1 MEEKGII
8 EVRIEGLVDGHQ
20 LNPKDIDI
28 ADIREMLDDI
38 ETFLFPMGIE
48 KRKRPHISYDLEE
61 GSVKHKFF
69 LPFTAVLQFTALTN
83 EINYRKSTNFLD
95 FKRASIIEKFQKK
108 AKEKHW
114 IYSFLASNSRENV
127 LKIDDSTNFYNS
139 VPLFIETEFY
149 LYGEVYEEGG
159 ITPNL
164 HIITSDYGKLT
175 VSATKEQLLEGE
187 RRLYKFQGIK
197 ATGKKNVAENKLVEL
212 KLIGFIDYNPIFNRE
227 ELNRM
232 IKKATP
238 NLSKI
243 ENVDNWI
250 EELRQ

>member
-8 EVRIEGLVDGHQ
+8 EVRIEGIVDGHQ
-20 LNPKDIDI
+20 LKPKDMDI
-28 ADIREMLDDI
+28 ADIREIFDDV
-38 ETFLFPMGIE
+38 ETFLFPKGIE
-48 KRKRPHISYDLEE
+48 KRNRPHISYELEE

-69 LPFTAVLQFTALTN
+69 LPFTTVLQFTALTT
-83 EINYRKSTNFLD
+83 EINLRKSTNFLD
-95 FKRASIIEKFQKK
+95 FKQASIIEKFQKK

-114 IYSFLASNSRENV
+114 VYSFSASNSTENV

-139 VPLFIETEFY
+139 DPIIIETEFY

-164 HIITSDYGKLT
+164 HILTSDYGRLT
-175 VSATKEQLLEGE
+175 ISATKDQLLEGE
-187 RRLYKFQGIK
+187 RRLYKYTGIK
-197 ATGKKNVAENKLVEL
+197 ATGKKNISENKLLEL
-212 KLIGFIDYNPIFNRE
+212 KLTGFLDYNPVFDRE
-227 ELNRM
+227 KLNEM
-232 IKKATP
+232 IKRATP